1 VFRRILVKVVVFGGL
16 TGLAGLP
23 ARAQQKFSKTAADYQ
38 DAPKD
43 GLLTCAACSLFR
55 PPRSCTAV
63 EGDISPNGWCKFFDL
78 PD

>member
-1 VFRRILVKVVVFGGL
+1 M
-16 TGLAGLP
+16 GLAVSP

-43 GLLTCAACSLFR
+43 GLTCAACSLFR
-55 PPRSCTAV
+55 PPRACTAV